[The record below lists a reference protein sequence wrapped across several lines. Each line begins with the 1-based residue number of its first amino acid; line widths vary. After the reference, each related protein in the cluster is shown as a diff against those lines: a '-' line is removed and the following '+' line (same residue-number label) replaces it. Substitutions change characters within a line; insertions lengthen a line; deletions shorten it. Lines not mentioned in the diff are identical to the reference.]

1 MDTTRKLRKRE
12 KILPLSEDKDIRVG
26 LTGPVRS
33 GKTNLFVDFAKCVEL
48 NAHGFQQHYNIEIET
63 DRINRKLLRSYYRNL
78 PEATE
83 GVTDI
88 RFDLDIDLP
97 EDDLAVPGGR
107 TQHRQF
113 TIHVRDAPGEA
124 AFPTSDLNGK
134 DNPHEASAKELD
146 QWFADAKGIV
156 LVISALN
163 AGTDAGFEALIDKV
177 EDFFERA
184 GRPEFEHL
192 ERVVI
197 AISMFDLLLLRFGN
211 RSRDIATE
219 PEAVLAILN
228 AHMRPAFDI
237 IKDFRPFPLQEREID
252 LRFIAT
258 SSYGFH
264 PQLGCA
270 NIDAM
275 AETLEP
281 ENSRFPVPLT
291 PDNVRYPYM
300 TADPFIFAALGLD
313 SPFLFTRDEILSG
326 ILENRSPPEPVDA
339 ALGLVAAFPNNTD
352 RKPD

>member
-1 MDTTRKLRKRE
+1 MAVNDNNE
-12 KILPLSEDKDIRVG
+12 IHVG

-48 NAHGFQQHYNIEIET
+48 NFHGFQQLHNIKIET
-63 DRINRKLLRSYYRNL
+63 DRVNRKLLRTYYRNL

-83 GVTDI
+83 SVTDI
-88 RFDLDIDLP
+88 RFDLELDLP
-97 EDDLAVPGGR
+97 AETGLASADGL
-107 TQHRQF
+107 QKRQF
-113 TIHVRDAPGEA
+113 NIHVRDAPGEA
-124 AFPTSDLNGK
+124 AFPSEDVPGK
-134 DNPHEASAKELD
+134 TNPHAEKAKELD
-146 QWFADAKGIV
+146 EWFSKAKGIV

-163 AGTDAGFEALIDKV
+163 AGTDEGFEALIDKV

-184 GRPEFEHL
+184 GKPEFENL

-197 AISMFDLLLLRFGN
+197 AVSMFDLLLLRFGN

-219 PEAVLAILN
+219 PEAVLAILH

-237 IKDFRPFPLQEREID
+237 IKDFRPFPSQQRDID

-270 NIDAM
+270 NIDAN
-275 AETLEP
+275 AEILDP
-281 ENSRFPVPLT
+281 GNSRFPVPLT

-326 ILENRSPPEPVDA
+326 ILKDRNPAGIAFQPATAVAPEPAETADETSA
-339 ALGLVAAFPNNTD
+339 
-352 RKPD
+352 

>member
-1 MDTTRKLRKRE
+1 MAVNDNN
-12 KILPLSEDKDIRVG
+12 DIHVG

-48 NAHGFQQHYNIEIET
+48 NFHGFQQLHNIKIET
-63 DRINRKLLRSYYRNL
+63 DRVNRKLLRTYYRSL
-78 PEATE
+78 PDATE
-83 GVTDI
+83 SVTDI
-88 RFDLDIDLP
+88 RFDLELDLP
-97 EDDLAVPGGR
+97 AETGLEPADGL
-107 TQHRQF
+107 QNRQF
-113 TIHVRDAPGEA
+113 NIHVRDAPGEA
-124 AFPTSDLNGK
+124 AFPSEDLSGK
-134 DNPHEASAKELD
+134 TNPHAEKAKELD
-146 QWFADAKGIV
+146 EWFSKAKGIV

-163 AGTDAGFEALIDKV
+163 AGTDEGFEALIDKV

-184 GRPEFEHL
+184 GKPEFENL

-197 AISMFDLLLLRFGN
+197 AVSMFDLLLLRFGN

-219 PEAVLAILN
+219 PEAVLAILH

-237 IKDFRPFPLQEREID
+237 IKDFRPFPSQEREID

-270 NIDAM
+270 NIDAN
-275 AETLEP
+275 AEILDP
-281 ENSRFPVPLT
+281 GNSRFPVPLT

-326 ILENRSPPEPVDA
+326 ILKERDPADA
-339 ALGLVAAFPNNTD
+339 AQPVANSTLPVADNADGTPA
-352 RKPD
+352 

>member
-1 MDTTRKLRKRE
+1 M
-12 KILPLSEDKDIRVG
+12 PLDESNDIHVG

-48 NAHGFQQHYNIEIET
+48 NFHGFQQLHNIEIET
-63 DRINRKLLRSYYRNL
+63 DRANRRLLRSYYRNL
-78 PEATE
+78 PDATE
-83 GVTDI
+83 SVTDI
-88 RFDLDIDLP
+88 RFNLNISLP
-97 EDDLAVPGGR
+97 EANGTEPGAPLEEK
-107 TQHRQF
+107 QF

-124 AFPTSDLNGK
+124 AFPEEDLTGRT
-134 DNPHEASAKELD
+134 NPHASKLKELD
-146 QWFADAKGIV
+146 EWFSKAKGIV

-163 AGTDAGFEALIDKV
+163 AGTDAGFEALIEKV

-184 GRPEFEHL
+184 GKPEFQNL
-192 ERVVI
+192 ERVAI

-219 PEAVLAILN
+219 PEAVLAILH
-228 AHMRPAFDI
+228 AHLKPAFDI
-237 IKDFRPFPLQEREID
+237 IKDFRPFPSQERDID

-270 NIDAM
+270 NIDTK
-275 AETLEP
+275 AETLDP
-281 ENSRFPVPLT
+281 GNSRFPVPLT

-326 ILENRSPPEPVDA
+326 IMRDKTSFTTPQNLSGNMTS
-339 ALGLVAAFPNNTD
+339 
-352 RKPD
+352 

>member
-1 MDTTRKLRKRE
+1 
-12 KILPLSEDKDIRVG
+12 LPLDESNDIHVG

-48 NAHGFQQHYNIEIET
+48 NFHGFQQLHNIEIET
-63 DRINRKLLRSYYRNL
+63 DRANRRLLRSYYRNL
-78 PEATE
+78 PDATE
-83 GVTDI
+83 SVTDI
-88 RFDLDIDLP
+88 RFNLNISLP
-97 EDDLAVPGGR
+97 EANGTEPGAPLEDK
-107 TQHRQF
+107 QF

-124 AFPTSDLNGK
+124 AFPEEDLTGRT
-134 DNPHEASAKELD
+134 NPHASKLKELD
-146 QWFADAKGIV
+146 EWFSKAKGIV

-163 AGTDAGFEALIDKV
+163 AGTDAGFEALIEKV

-184 GRPEFEHL
+184 GKPEFQKL
-192 ERVVI
+192 ERVAI

-219 PEAVLAILN
+219 PEAVLAILH
-228 AHMRPAFDI
+228 AHLRPAFDI
-237 IKDFRPFPLQEREID
+237 IKDFRPFPSQERDID

-270 NIDAM
+270 NIDTN
-275 AETLEP
+275 AETLDP
-281 ENSRFPVPLT
+281 ANSRFPVPLT

-326 ILENRSPPEPVDA
+326 IMRDKSPIPRQPS
-339 ALGLVAAFPNNTD
+339 LPGNPS
-352 RKPD
+352 P

>member
-1 MDTTRKLRKRE
+1 M
-12 KILPLSEDKDIRVG
+12 PLDESNDIHVG

-48 NAHGFQQHYNIEIET
+48 NFHGFQQLHNIEIET
-63 DRINRKLLRSYYRNL
+63 DRANRRLLRSYYRNL
-78 PEATE
+78 PDATE
-83 GVTDI
+83 SVTDI
-88 RFDLDIDLP
+88 RFNLNISLP
-97 EDDLAVPGGR
+97 EANGTDPGAPLEDK
-107 TQHRQF
+107 QF

-124 AFPTSDLNGK
+124 AFPEEDLSGRP
-134 DNPHEASAKELD
+134 NPHASKLKELD
-146 QWFADAKGIV
+146 EWFSKAKGIV

-163 AGTDAGFEALIDKV
+163 AGTDSGFEALIEKV

-184 GRPEFEHL
+184 GKPEFEKL
-192 ERVVI
+192 ERVAI

-219 PEAVLAILN
+219 PEAVLAILH
-228 AHMRPAFDI
+228 AHLRPAFDI
-237 IKDFRPFPLQEREID
+237 IKDFRPFPSQEREID

-270 NIDAM
+270 NIDTK
-275 AETLEP
+275 AETLDP
-281 ENSRFPVPLT
+281 GNSRFPVPLT

-326 ILENRSPPEPVDA
+326 IIRDRPHHAPQH
-339 ALGLVAAFPNNTD
+339 GLPGIMQ
-352 RKPD
+352 P

>member
-1 MDTTRKLRKRE
+1 LDE
-12 KILPLSEDKDIRVG
+12 SNDIHVG

-48 NAHGFQQHYNIEIET
+48 DFHGFQQLHNIEIET
-63 DRINRKLLRSYYRNL
+63 DRANRRLLRSYYRNL
-78 PEATE
+78 PDATE
-83 GVTDI
+83 SVTDI
-88 RFDLDIDLP
+88 RFNLNISLP
-97 EDDLAVPGGR
+97 QANGTDPGAPLEDK
-107 TQHRQF
+107 QF

-124 AFPTSDLNGK
+124 AFPEEDLTGRT
-134 DNPHEASAKELD
+134 NPHASKLKELD
-146 QWFADAKGIV
+146 EWFSKAKGIV

-163 AGTDAGFEALIDKV
+163 AGTDAGFEALIEKV

-184 GRPEFEHL
+184 GKPEFQNL
-192 ERVVI
+192 ERVAI

-219 PEAVLAILN
+219 PEAVLAILH
-228 AHMRPAFDI
+228 AHLRPAFDI
-237 IKDFRPFPLQEREID
+237 IKDFRPFPSQEREID

-264 PQLGCA
+264 PQLGCP
-270 NIDAM
+270 NIDTK
-275 AETLEP
+275 AETLDP
-281 ENSRFPVPLT
+281 ANSRFPVPLT

-326 ILENRSPPEPVDA
+326 IMRDKSSLPVHQSVPGN
-339 ALGLVAAFPNNTD
+339 LTT
-352 RKPD
+352 

>member
-1 MDTTRKLRKRE
+1 MQIGKY
-12 KILPLSEDKDIRVG
+12 KDISIG
-26 LTGPVRS
+26 LTGPVKS

-48 NAHGFQQHYNIEIET
+48 NAHGFQQRYNIQIET
-63 DRINRKLLRSYYRNL
+63 DRVNRRLLRSYYRNL

-83 GVTDI
+83 SVTDI

-97 EDDLAVPGGR
+97 DSEAAEASNELIN
-107 TQHRQF
+107 QKF

-124 AFPTSDLNGK
+124 AFPNSEIDGQ
-134 DNPHEASAKELD
+134 DSPHENSAEKLD
-146 QWFADAKGIV
+146 EWFSKAKGIV
-156 LVISALN
+156 LVISSLN
-163 AGTDAGFEALIDKV
+163 AGTDAGFSVLIDKV

-184 GRPEFEHL
+184 GRPEFEQL

-197 AISMFDLLLLRFGN
+197 AISMFDLMLLRFGN
-211 RSRDIATE
+211 RARDIATE
-219 PEAVLAILN
+219 PEAVLAILH
-228 AHMRPAFDI
+228 AHLRPAFDI
-237 IKDFRPFPLQEREID
+237 IKDFRPFPLQEKEID

-270 NIDAM
+270 NIDPTT
-275 AETLEP
+275 ETLEP
-281 ENSRFPVPLT
+281 ENSRFPMPLA

-326 ILENRSPPEPVDA
+326 IMQERDLTAPPKSEIERDLPIDQDA
-339 ALGLVAAFPNNTD
+339 DKSVLSD
-352 RKPD
+352 

>member
-1 MDTTRKLRKRE
+1 MQLGKY
-12 KILPLSEDKDIRVG
+12 KDIRIG
-26 LTGPVRS
+26 LTGPVKS

-48 NAHGFQQHYNIEIET
+48 NAHGFQQRHNIQIET
-63 DRINRKLLRSYYRNL
+63 DRVNRRFLRSYYRNL
-78 PEATE
+78 PEAT
-83 GVTDI
+83 GNVTDI

-97 EDDLAVPGGR
+97 ENDAAAVTNGL
-107 TQHRQF
+107 QHQQF

-124 AFPTSDLNGK
+124 AFPNFELEGK
-134 DNPHEASAKELD
+134 DNPHQNSAEKLD
-146 QWFADAKGIV
+146 EWFSQAKGIV

-163 AGTDAGFEALIDKV
+163 AGTDAGFEALIDKI
-177 EDFFERA
+177 EDFFEQA
-184 GRPEFEHL
+184 GQPEFEQL

-211 RSRDIATE
+211 RARDIATE
-219 PEAVLAILN
+219 PEAVLAILH
-228 AHMRPAFDI
+228 AHLRPAFDI

-270 NIDAM
+270 NIDPNT
-275 AETLEP
+275 ETLEP
-281 ENSRFPVPLT
+281 ENSRFPMPLA

-326 ILENRSPPEPVDA
+326 ILQDHSISELTENAPD
-339 ALGLVAAFPNNTD
+339 LVLPIPQDTE
-352 RKPD
+352 KTQEQ

>member
-1 MDTTRKLRKRE
+1 M
-12 KILPLSEDKDIRVG
+12 PLDESNDIHVG

-48 NAHGFQQHYNIEIET
+48 NFHGFQQLHNIEIET
-63 DRINRKLLRSYYRNL
+63 DRANRRLLRSYYRNL
-78 PEATE
+78 PDATE
-83 GVTDI
+83 SVTDI
-88 RFDLDIDLP
+88 RFNLNISLP
-97 EDDLAVPGGR
+97 EANGTEPGAPLED
-107 TQHRQF
+107 RQF

-124 AFPTSDLNGK
+124 AFPEEDLTGRT
-134 DNPHEASAKELD
+134 NPHASKLKELD
-146 QWFADAKGIV
+146 EWFSKAKGIV

-163 AGTDAGFEALIDKV
+163 AGTDAGFEALIEKV

-184 GRPEFEHL
+184 GKPEFQKL
-192 ERVVI
+192 ERVAI

-219 PEAVLAILN
+219 PEAVLAILH
-228 AHMRPAFDI
+228 AHLRPAFDI
-237 IKDFRPFPLQEREID
+237 IKDFRPFPSQERDID

-264 PQLGCA
+264 PQLGCP
-270 NIDAM
+270 NIDTK
-275 AETLEP
+275 AETLDP
-281 ENSRFPVPLT
+281 ANSRFPVPLT

-326 ILENRSPPEPVDA
+326 IMRDKSARPRHQALPGNLSP
-339 ALGLVAAFPNNTD
+339 
-352 RKPD
+352 

>member
-1 MDTTRKLRKRE
+1 M
-12 KILPLSEDKDIRVG
+12 PLGEDKDIRVG

-33 GKTNLFVDFAKCVEL
+33 GKTNLFVDFAKCIEL
-48 NAHGFQQHYNIEIET
+48 NAHGFKQHYNIEIET
-63 DRINRKLLRSYYRNL
+63 DRVNRRLLRNFYRNL
-78 PEATE
+78 PDATE
-83 GVTDI
+83 SVTDI
-88 RFDLDIDLP
+88 RFDLDID
-97 EDDLAVPGGR
+97 VPGGIP
-107 TQHRQF
+107 TDGQAAMAGSQHRQF

-124 AFPTSDLNGK
+124 AFPNGEFEGK
-134 DNPHEASAKELD
+134 DNPHQESARELD
-146 QWFADAKGIV
+146 QWFSEAKGIV

-192 ERVVI
+192 ERVAI

-237 IKDFRPFPLQEREID
+237 IKDFRPFPSQERNID

-270 NIDAM
+270 NIDAA

-281 ENSRFPVPLT
+281 GNSRFPVPLT
-291 PDNVRYPYM
+291 PDSVRYPYM

-313 SPFLFTRDEILSG
+313 SPFLFKRDEILSG
-326 ILENRSPPEPVDA
+326 ILEDRSLAKA
-339 ALGLVAAFPNNTD
+339 AETGPDLAHLFAGDTD
-352 RKPD
+352 NKPGQ

>member
-1 MDTTRKLRKRE
+1 MQLGKY
-12 KILPLSEDKDIRVG
+12 KDIRIG
-26 LTGPVRS
+26 LTGPVKS

-48 NAHGFQQHYNIEIET
+48 NAHGFQQRHNIQIET
-63 DRINRKLLRSYYRNL
+63 DRVNRRFLRSYYRNL

-83 GVTDI
+83 SVTDI

-97 EDDLAVPGGR
+97 DNDAVAV
-107 TQHRQF
+107 TNSLQKQQF

-124 AFPTSDLNGK
+124 AFPNFELEGK
-134 DNPHEASAKELD
+134 DNPHQNSAEQLD
-146 QWFADAKGIV
+146 EWFSQAKGIV

-163 AGTDAGFEALIDKV
+163 AGTDAGFEALIDKI
-177 EDFFERA
+177 EDFFEQA
-184 GRPEFEHL
+184 GRPEFEQL

-211 RSRDIATE
+211 RARDIATE
-219 PEAVLAILN
+219 PEAVLAILH
-228 AHMRPAFDI
+228 AHLRPAFDI

-270 NIDAM
+270 NIDPNT
-275 AETLEP
+275 ETLEP
-281 ENSRFPVPLT
+281 ENSRFPMPLS

-326 ILENRSPPEPVDA
+326 MLQDRSISELTENAHDLVLPTPQDA
-339 ALGLVAAFPNNTD
+339 DKAQEQ
-352 RKPD
+352 

>member
-1 MDTTRKLRKRE
+1 
-12 KILPLSEDKDIRVG
+12 
-26 LTGPVRS
+26 
-33 GKTNLFVDFAKCVEL
+33 LFVDFAKCVEL
-48 NAHGFQQHYNIEIET
+48 NFHGFRQLHNIKIET
-63 DRINRKLLRSYYRNL
+63 DRVNRKLLRNYYRNL

-83 GVTDI
+83 SVTDI
-88 RFDLDIDLP
+88 RFDLEVDLP
-97 EDDLAVPGGR
+97 SNDEQQATDSLVSK
-107 TQHRQF
+107 QF

-124 AFPTSDLNGK
+124 AFPNCEVSGK
-134 DNPHEASAKELD
+134 ANPHAEKSKELD
-146 QWFADAKGIV
+146 EWFSKAKGIV

-163 AGTDAGFEALIDKV
+163 AGTDEGFEALIDKV

-184 GRPEFEHL
+184 GKPEFQNL
-192 ERVVI
+192 ERVAI

-219 PEAVLAILN
+219 PEAVLAILH

-237 IKDFRPFPLQEREID
+237 IKDFRPFPSQERDID

-270 NIDAM
+270 NIDAN
-275 AETLEP
+275 AEILDP
-281 ENSRFPVPLT
+281 GNSRFPVPLT

-326 ILENRSPPEPVDA
+326 ILKERAPAETMEEA
-339 ALGLVAAFPNNTD
+339 ASVAFPAPETADSN
-352 RKPD
+352 PV

>member
-1 MDTTRKLRKRE
+1 MAVNDNDE
-12 KILPLSEDKDIRVG
+12 IHVG

-48 NAHGFQQHYNIEIET
+48 NFHGFRQLHNIKIET
-63 DRINRKLLRSYYRNL
+63 DRVNRKLLRRYYRNL

-88 RFDLDIDLP
+88 RFDLELDLP
-97 EDDLAVPGGR
+97 SGDGLQSAGTID
-107 TQHRQF
+107 HRQF

-124 AFPTSDLNGK
+124 AFPSSDIPGK
-134 DNPHEASAKELD
+134 ANPHAEKAKELD
-146 QWFADAKGIV
+146 EWFSKARGIV

-163 AGTDAGFEALIDKV
+163 AGTDKGFEALIDKV

-184 GRPEFEHL
+184 GKPEFQKL
-192 ERVVI
+192 ERVAI

-219 PEAVLAILN
+219 PEAVLAILH

-237 IKDFRPFPLQEREID
+237 IKDFRPFPSQERDID

-270 NIDAM
+270 NIDAN
-275 AETLEP
+275 AEILDP
-281 ENSRFPVPLT
+281 GNSRFPVPLT

-326 ILENRSPPEPVDA
+326 ILKERDPVIAAPPAAGPASPVTETSDSTSA
-339 ALGLVAAFPNNTD
+339 
-352 RKPD
+352 

>member
-1 MDTTRKLRKRE
+1 MEGGNNLELGK
-12 KILPLSEDKDIRVG
+12 DKDIRVG
-26 LTGPVRS
+26 LTGPVKS

-48 NAHGFQQHYNIEIET
+48 NAHGFQQRHNIQIET
-63 DRINRKLLRSYYRNL
+63 DRVNRRLLRSYYRNL
-78 PEATE
+78 PDATE
-83 GVTDI
+83 NITDI
-88 RFDLDIDLP
+88 RIELDIDLP
-97 EDDLAVPGGR
+97 AENTTIASGALEH
-107 TQHRQF
+107 QQF

-124 AFPTSDLNGK
+124 AFPSLELEGK
-134 DNPHEASAKELD
+134 DNPHQESSEKLD
-146 QWFADAKGIV
+146 EWFAQAKGIV

-163 AGTDAGFEALIDKV
+163 AGKDAGFEALIDKI

-184 GRPEFEHL
+184 GRPEFEQL

-211 RSRDIATE
+211 RARDIATE

-228 AHMRPAFDI
+228 AHLRPAFDI
-237 IKDFRPFPLQEREID
+237 IKDFRPFPSKEREID

-270 NIDAM
+270 NIDPNT
-275 AETLEP
+275 ETLEP
-281 ENSRFPVPLT
+281 GNSRFPMPLA

-313 SPFLFTRDEILSG
+313 SPFFFTRDEILNG
-326 ILENRSPPEPVDA
+326 VIQDRILSQASVGQSEMTSSVPQKSELIP
-339 ALGLVAAFPNNTD
+339 
-352 RKPD
+352 RK

>member
-1 MDTTRKLRKRE
+1 
-12 KILPLSEDKDIRVG
+12 LPLDESNDIHVG

-48 NAHGFQQHYNIEIET
+48 DFHGFQQLHNIEIET
-63 DRINRKLLRSYYRNL
+63 DRANRRLLRSYYRNL
-78 PEATE
+78 PDATE
-83 GVTDI
+83 SVTDI
-88 RFDLDIDLP
+88 RFNLNISLP
-97 EDDLAVPGGR
+97 QANGTDPGAPLEDK
-107 TQHRQF
+107 QF

-124 AFPTSDLNGK
+124 AFPEEDLTGRT
-134 DNPHEASAKELD
+134 NPHASKLKELD
-146 QWFADAKGIV
+146 EWFSKAKGIV

-163 AGTDAGFEALIDKV
+163 AGTDAGFEALIEKV

-184 GRPEFEHL
+184 GKPEFQNL
-192 ERVVI
+192 ERVAI

-219 PEAVLAILN
+219 PEAVLAILH
-228 AHMRPAFDI
+228 AHLRPAFDI
-237 IKDFRPFPLQEREID
+237 IKDFRPFPSQEREID

-264 PQLGCA
+264 PQLGCP
-270 NIDAM
+270 NIDTK
-275 AETLEP
+275 AETLDP
-281 ENSRFPVPLT
+281 ANSRFPVPLT

-326 ILENRSPPEPVDA
+326 IMRDKSSLPVHQSVPGN
-339 ALGLVAAFPNNTD
+339 LTT
-352 RKPD
+352 

>member
-1 MDTTRKLRKRE
+1 LAVNDNNE
-12 KILPLSEDKDIRVG
+12 IHVG

-48 NAHGFQQHYNIEIET
+48 NFHGFRQLHNIKIET
-63 DRINRKLLRSYYRNL
+63 DRINRKLLRTYYRNL
-78 PEATE
+78 PDATE
-83 GVTDI
+83 SVTDI
-88 RFDLDIDLP
+88 RFDLELDLP
-97 EDDLAVPGGR
+97 QHGGLDPED
-107 TQHRQF
+107 TFENRQF

-124 AFPTSDLNGK
+124 AFPSSDVAGK
-134 DNPHEASAKELD
+134 ANPHAEKAKELD
-146 QWFADAKGIV
+146 EWFSKAKGIV

-163 AGTDAGFEALIDKV
+163 AGTDEGFEALIDKV

-184 GRPEFEHL
+184 GKPEFQNL
-192 ERVVI
+192 ERVAI

-219 PEAVLAILN
+219 PEAVLAILH

-237 IKDFRPFPLQEREID
+237 IKDFRPFPSQERDID

-270 NIDAM
+270 NIDAN
-275 AETLEP
+275 AEILDP
-281 ENSRFPVPLT
+281 GNSRFPVPLT

-326 ILENRSPPEPVDA
+326 ILKERDPADA
-339 ALGLVAAFPNNTD
+339 AVQPATPAATTAETADGTQP
-352 RKPD
+352 

>member
-1 MDTTRKLRKRE
+1 MHLTE
-12 KILPLSEDKDIRVG
+12 SNDIHVG

-48 NAHGFQQHYNIEIET
+48 NFHGFQQLHDIEIET
-63 DRINRKLLRSYYRNL
+63 DRVNRRLLRSYYRSL
-78 PEATE
+78 PDATE
-83 GVTDI
+83 SVTDI
-88 RFDLDIDLP
+88 RFNLNVSLP
-97 EDDLAVPGGR
+97 DADSLQPGG
-107 TQHRQF
+107 HFEDRQF

-124 AFPTSDLNGK
+124 AFPGPEMPGK
-134 DNPHEASAKELD
+134 ANPHASKMKELD
-146 QWFADAKGIV
+146 EWFSKAKGIV

-163 AGTDAGFEALIDKV
+163 AGTDAGFEELIEKV

-184 GRPEFEHL
+184 GKPEFEHL
-192 ERVVI
+192 ERVAI

-219 PEAVLAILN
+219 PEAVLAILH

-237 IKDFRPFPLQEREID
+237 IKDFRPFPSQEREID

-270 NIDAM
+270 NIDAK
-275 AETLEP
+275 AETLNP
-281 ENSRFPVPLT
+281 ESSRFPVPLT
-291 PDNVRYPYM
+291 PENVRYPYM
-300 TADPFIFAALGLD
+300 TADPFIFAALGLE

-326 ILENRSPPEPVDA
+326 IMRHTPA
-339 ALGLVAAFPNNTD
+339 ID
-352 RKPD
+352 RFGIPGNGITF

>member
-1 MDTTRKLRKRE
+1 M
-12 KILPLSEDKDIRVG
+12 PSSETSEIHVG

-48 NAHGFQQHYNIEIET
+48 NFHGFRQLHDIKIET
-63 DRINRKLLRSYYRNL
+63 DRINRRLLRSYYRNL

-83 GVTDI
+83 SVTDI
-88 RFDLDIDLP
+88 RFDLEVDLP
-97 EDDLAVPGGR
+97 APEGAAPGNGL
-107 TQHRQF
+107 QNRQF

-124 AFPTSDLNGK
+124 AFPNTELSGTA
-134 DNPHEASAKELD
+134 NPHVEKTRELD
-146 QWFADAKGIV
+146 EWFSKAKGIV
-156 LVISALN
+156 LVISVLN

-184 GRPEFEHL
+184 GKPEFQNL
-192 ERVVI
+192 ERVAI

-219 PEAVLAILN
+219 PEAVLAILH
-228 AHMRPAFDI
+228 AHMRPAFDM
-237 IKDFRPFPLQEREID
+237 IKDFRPFPSQERDID

-270 NIDAM
+270 NIDAT
-275 AETLEP
+275 AEILDP
-281 ENSRFPVPLT
+281 GNSRFPVPLT

-326 ILENRSPPEPVDA
+326 ILKERSLAETTDAVASSMAAPVETANRNP
-339 ALGLVAAFPNNTD
+339 G
-352 RKPD
+352 

>member
-1 MDTTRKLRKRE
+1 M
-12 KILPLSEDKDIRVG
+12 PLDESNDIHVG

-48 NAHGFQQHYNIEIET
+48 NFHGFQQLHNIEIET
-63 DRINRKLLRSYYRNL
+63 DRANRRLLRSYYRNL
-78 PEATE
+78 PDATE
-83 GVTDI
+83 SVTDI
-88 RFDLDIDLP
+88 RFNLNISLP
-97 EDDLAVPGGR
+97 EANGTEPGAPLED
-107 TQHRQF
+107 RQF

-124 AFPTSDLNGK
+124 AFPEEDLTGRT
-134 DNPHEASAKELD
+134 NPHASKLKELD
-146 QWFADAKGIV
+146 EWFSKAKGIV

-163 AGTDAGFEALIDKV
+163 AGTDAGFEALIEKV

-184 GRPEFEHL
+184 GKPEFQNL
-192 ERVVI
+192 ERVAI

-219 PEAVLAILN
+219 PEAVLAILH
-228 AHMRPAFDI
+228 AHLRPAFDI
-237 IKDFRPFPLQEREID
+237 IKDFRPFPSQERDID

-264 PQLGCA
+264 PQLGCP
-270 NIDAM
+270 NIDTK
-275 AETLEP
+275 AETLDP
-281 ENSRFPVPLT
+281 ANSRFPVPLT

-326 ILENRSPPEPVDA
+326 IMRDKAAHPRQQALPGNLSP
-339 ALGLVAAFPNNTD
+339 
-352 RKPD
+352 

>member
-1 MDTTRKLRKRE
+1 M
-12 KILPLSEDKDIRVG
+12 PLDESNDIHVG

-48 NAHGFQQHYNIEIET
+48 DFHGFQQLHNIEIET
-63 DRINRKLLRSYYRNL
+63 DRANRRLLRSYYRNL
-78 PEATE
+78 PDATE
-83 GVTDI
+83 SVTDI
-88 RFDLDIDLP
+88 RFNLNISLP
-97 EDDLAVPGGR
+97 QANGTDPGAPLEDK
-107 TQHRQF
+107 QF

-124 AFPTSDLNGK
+124 AFPEEDLTGRT
-134 DNPHEASAKELD
+134 NPHASKLKELD
-146 QWFADAKGIV
+146 EWFSKAKGIV

-163 AGTDAGFEALIDKV
+163 AGTDAGFEALIEKV

-184 GRPEFEHL
+184 GKPEFQNL
-192 ERVVI
+192 ERVAI

-219 PEAVLAILN
+219 PEAVLAILH
-228 AHMRPAFDI
+228 AHLRPAFDI
-237 IKDFRPFPLQEREID
+237 IKDFRPFPSQEREID

-264 PQLGCA
+264 PQLGCP
-270 NIDAM
+270 NIDTK
-275 AETLEP
+275 AETLDP
-281 ENSRFPVPLT
+281 ANSRFPVPLT

-326 ILENRSPPEPVDA
+326 IMRDKSSLPVHQSVPGN
-339 ALGLVAAFPNNTD
+339 LTT
-352 RKPD
+352 